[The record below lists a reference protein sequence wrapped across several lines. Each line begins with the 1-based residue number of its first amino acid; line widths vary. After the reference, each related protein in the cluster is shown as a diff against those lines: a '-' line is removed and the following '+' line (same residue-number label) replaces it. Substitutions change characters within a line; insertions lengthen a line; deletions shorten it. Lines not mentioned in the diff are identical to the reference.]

1 MQIYQIINFV
11 HVVCQMINPFLQKP
25 VKILPVIVVLCGLL
39 YSFKP
44 VPDALNLLAW
54 SNKTLLHAYDPTG
67 EAKLK
72 KWELNITDDLFLR
85 FRKTY
90 QNGKQEYYSCQLH
103 SFNDLDYLGTT
114 RVGTL
119 TISTKA
125 DDIIVQT
132 YNDRKGD
139 IDSMTNTLSI
149 PVRNMEPEQV
159 DSLRNALLTFKS
171 EVEQ

>member
-1 MQIYQIINFV
+1 
-11 HVVCQMINPFLQKP
+11 MINPFLQKS
-25 VKILPVIVVLCGLL
+25 VKLLPVLFTICLAL

-44 VPDALNLLAW
+44 VADALALLTW
-54 SNKTLLHAYDPTG
+54 SNKTLQHVYDPTA
-67 EAKLK
+67 EVKLK
-72 KWELNITDDLFLR
+72 KWELSITDDFFLR

-90 QNGKQEYYSCQLH
+90 QNGKQEYYSCHLH
-103 SFNDLDYLGTT
+103 SFNDLDYLGNT

-119 TISTKA
+119 KISTKA

-159 DSLRNALLTFKS
+159 DSLHEALLAFKN
-171 EVEQ
+171 EVRL

>member
-1 MQIYQIINFV
+1 
-11 HVVCQMINPFLQKP
+11 MINPFLQKHAKLLALVP
-25 VKILPVIVVLCGLL
+25 VVCALL

-44 VPDALNLLAW
+44 PQSTSDLLLW
-54 SNKTLLHAYDPTG
+54 SNKTLLHVYDPTG
-67 EAKLK
+67 EVKLK
-72 KWELNITDDLFLR
+72 KWELTITDDMFLR
-85 FRKTY
+85 FRKIY
-90 QNGKQEYYSCQLH
+90 QSGKQEYYSCHLH
-103 SFNDLDYLGTT
+103 SFNELDYLGTT

-119 TISTKA
+119 NISTRA

-159 DSLRNALLTFKS
+159 DSLRSALLTFKNVVAT
-171 EVEQ
+171 E

>member
-1 MQIYQIINFV
+1 
-11 HVVCQMINPFLQKP
+11 MINPFLQKP
-25 VKILPVIVVLCGLL
+25 VKLLPLILLLCALL
-39 YSFKP
+39 YSFKS
-44 VPDALNLLAW
+44 VQAIPDLLLW

-67 EAKLK
+67 EVKLK
-72 KWELNITDDLFLR
+72 KWELSITDDLFLR

-90 QNGKQEYYSCQLH
+90 QNGKQEYYSCHLH

-119 TISTKA
+119 SISTKT

-132 YNDRKGD
+132 YNDRKGNV
-139 IDSMTNTLSI
+139 DSMTNILSI

-159 DSLRNALLTFKS
+159 DSLRNALLTFKN
-171 EVEQ
+171 EARL

>member
-1 MQIYQIINFV
+1 M
-11 HVVCQMINPFLQKP
+11 L
-25 VKILPVIVVLCGLL
+25 LLLCALL

-44 VPDALNLLAW
+44 LQSTADLLLW
-54 SNKTLLHAYDPTG
+54 SNKTLLHVYDPTS
-67 EAKLK
+67 EVKLK
-72 KWELNITDDLFLR
+72 KWELTITDDMFLR

-90 QNGKQEYYSCQLH
+90 QSGKQEYYSCHLH

-114 RVGTL
+114 SVGTVN
-119 TISTKA
+119 ISTKA

-139 IDSMTNTLSI
+139 VDSMTNVLSI

-159 DSLRNALLTFKS
+159 DSLRTALLTFKNAVAA
-171 EVEQ
+171 E

>member
-1 MQIYQIINFV
+1 M
-11 HVVCQMINPFLQKP
+11 L
-25 VKILPVIVVLCGLL
+25 LLCALL

-44 VPDALNLLAW
+44 APDMLNLLAW
-54 SNKTLLHAYDPTG
+54 SNKTLLHSYDPTA
-67 EAKLK
+67 EVKLK
-72 KWELNITDDLFLR
+72 KWELSITDDFFLR

-90 QNGKQEYYSCQLH
+90 QNGKQEYYSCHLH
-103 SFNDLDYLGTT
+103 SFNELDYLGNT
-114 RVGTL
+114 RAGTL

-139 IDSMTNTLSI
+139 VDSMTNTLSI

-159 DSLRNALLTFKS
+159 DSLRNTLLVFKS
-171 EVEQ
+171 AVAAE